1 MNQKILILYS
11 PVTEQKMNYTVLAE
25 LLGNIDLVS
34 SKTNDEFECRLF
46 SVFNGPS
53 DPGYEGCNK
62 SCYYYISNG
71 KYDLPEKYNLF
82 KVGPFYQPIKAELI
96 PEEAKNRLKLII
108 KHLKN
113 ETIVISE
120 YWINFENLIKVH

>member
-1 MNQKILILYS
+1 MNQKILILYFLLAFILEGNCQVNLHKYS

-82 KVGPFYQPIKAELI
+82 KVGPFY
-96 PEEAKNRLKLII
+96 
-108 KHLKN
+108 
-113 ETIVISE
+113 
-120 YWINFENLIKVH
+120 